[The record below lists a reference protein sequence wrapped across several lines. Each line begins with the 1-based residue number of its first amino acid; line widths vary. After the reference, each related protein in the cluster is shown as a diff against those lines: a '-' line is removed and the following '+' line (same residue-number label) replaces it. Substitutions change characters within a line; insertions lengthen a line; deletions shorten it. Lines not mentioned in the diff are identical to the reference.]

1 MAEPPRR
8 AASNGRWRNTRGQTR
23 PPPSHPPQ
31 SKTARR
37 DLAANGK
44 GVVSVPKLAQDLGKC
59 EHHPVWFA
67 GGHNPTRNRLSP
79 SITGAPTL
87 SSSPR
92 VSRWPKGLPG
102 GISLHH
108 SPLMER
114 SRRFFPRGRSG
125 AVMESL
131 AGVIYHSQG
140 CGQEGSEL
148 WAAGAE
154 SELPLLTEPQVGHE
168 DLLDPA
174 RPAAGSCLGWE
185 ACKWGVL

>member
-1 MAEPPRR
+1 MSDTAQKPRVPPGNVTGAVRVAEPPRR
-8 AASNGRWRNTRGQTR
+8 AASNGRWRNTQGQTR

-44 GVVSVPKLAQDLGKC
+44 GVVFVPKLAQDLGKC

-131 AGVIYHSQG
+131 AGVIYQPG
-140 CGQEGSEL
+140 VRAGGQRALGS
-148 WAAGAE
+148 WSRVRAAGADRA
-154 SELPLLTEPQVGHE
+154 SGGT
-168 DLLDPA
+168 
-174 RPAAGSCLGWE
+174 
-185 ACKWGVL
+185 